1 MDSSDILSGSLMVS
15 SMFGIL
21 IISLLIRFGCGCCKN
36 GCMKKKEK
44 YEIVYE

>member
-1 MDSSDILSGSLMVS
+1 MDSSDILSGSLMAGSIAGVV
-15 SMFGIL
+15 
-21 IISLLIRFGCGCCKN
+21 IISLFIRFGCGCCKN